1 MCDLSV
7 NLLDARGRCPSSTTA
22 GDVFLF
28 QKRTWNTNMILD
40 WFNVVEVVSFAQE
53 IVHEVNRLFP
63 PEDQKGKAIP
73 AKTYQNKFD
82 SMVVRIRSFST
93 KRKLNLYKKAR
104 LLNTIKW
111 EMRDVGHDEII
122 INEFISFIAPL
133 L

>member
-1 MCDLSV
+1 MSI
-7 NLLDARGRCPSSTTA
+7 NLLDARGRCPSSATA
-22 GDVFLF
+22 GDVLLF
-28 QKRTWNTNMILD
+28 QKYTWNTNMIFD

-73 AKTYQNKFD
+73 VKTYQNKFD
-82 SMVVRIRSFST
+82 SMVTRIRSFST